1 MPVFS
6 NPTVL
11 RSARVHMWVD
21 QIIENLESLE
31 EDLFLENY
39 NKVKLG
45 LQEQY
50 RLIFILRDAK
60 KGKTVLQGW
69 KTESSNL
76 TGE

>member
-6 NPTVL
+6 DPKVL

-21 QIIENLESLE
+21 QIIENLEALE
-31 EDLFLENY
+31 KDLFSENY
-39 NKVKLG
+39 DKVKQG

-60 KGKTVLQGW
+60 QGKTVLQGW
-69 KTESSNL
+69 KTESSNS

>member
-1 MPVFS
+1 MPEFS

-11 RSARVHMWVD
+11 KSARVHMWVD
-21 QIIENLESLE
+21 KIIQNLESLE
-31 EDLFLENY
+31 NDLFSEDY
-39 NKVKLG
+39 DKVKLG

-60 KGKTVLQGW
+60 QGKTVLQGW
-69 KTESSNL
+69 KTESSNS

>member
-6 NPTVL
+6 DPKVL
-11 RSARVHMWVD
+11 TSARVHMWVD
-21 QIIENLESLE
+21 QIINNLESLE
-31 EDLFLENY
+31 IDLIQENY
-39 NKVKLG
+39 NKVRIG

-60 KGKTVLQGW
+60 QGKTVLQGW
-69 KTESSNL
+69 KTESSNS